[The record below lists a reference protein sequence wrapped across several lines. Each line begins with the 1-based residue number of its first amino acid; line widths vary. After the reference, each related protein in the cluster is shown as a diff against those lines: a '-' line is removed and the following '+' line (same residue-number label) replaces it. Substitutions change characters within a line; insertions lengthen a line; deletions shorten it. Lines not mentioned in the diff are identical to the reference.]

1 MSIPI
6 NSTNFPDDIF
16 RNFVIHNIASGS
28 ETLSDSLIASTKNM
42 DVSTLGISS
51 LQGIEFFQH
60 LEVLL
65 CSYNNISS
73 LDISTLTSLLTLAC
87 NKNNL
92 SALDLSH
99 QSELLH
105 LQCSYNDIRSLDLS
119 QNTELNSLFCDHNQI
134 TFLNLELNTS
144 LREISCQSQTI
155 KGISVY
161 FNPDFELP
169 YQINLTELVGT
180 IYTSKIFR
188 VRPSE
193 DFSFTYDNN
202 GLLHLS
208 NTPRYVIYYYD
219 TGLNDIDFFVKV
231 YIKNQL
237 FCLTYSVMCKHNLC
251 CRITYYWHFKVLILH
266 DFFSAYC
273 NKYFIRF

>member
-1 MSIPI
+1 
-6 NSTNFPDDIF
+6 
-16 RNFVIHNIASGS
+16 
-28 ETLSDSLIASTKNM
+28 M

-231 YIKNQL
+231 YIEPYFTSESLTLMSLIALAFLLTLRNNLYGFPFLQAL
-237 FCLTYSVMCKHNLC
+237 CLRDYL
-251 CRITYYWHFKVLILH
+251 LILIPALSLALQ
-266 DFFSAYC
+266 FNIKEIFLC
-273 NKYFIRF
+273 FLF